1 MAKKLPQAVASLD
14 HTLLA
19 LDKDGHWDAMIFEE
33 GISVLL
39 LFSLMKRGQSSQV
52 LSVPPL
58 VHVWSQEKMSK
69 LEQERLCQIGST
81 ILSCA
86 ISQRFASEDY
96 ALRRS
101 IYPHIM
107 ENESYTCQ
115 MGVIQQYY
123 DDKWSNFALVMRENG
138 DWKNAQELEIKVMDM
153 RKKLLGAEHPYTLSS
168 IANLA
173 VTYRD
178 QGMWNKAEQLQI
190 QVMDMRKRL
199 QSAEHPDSLSSIA
212 NLASTYRDQGR

>member
-1 MAKKLPQAVASLD
+1 MLK
-14 HTLLA
+14 
-19 LDKDGHWDAMIFEE
+19 FE
-33 GISVLL
+33 
-39 LFSLMKRGQSSQV
+39 QQ
-52 LSVPPL
+52 
-58 VHVWSQEKMSK
+58 
-69 LEQERLCQIGST
+69 RLCQIGST

-86 ISQRFASEDY
+86 ISQRFTSKDY
-96 ALRRS
+96 ALRRL

-107 ENESYTCQ
+107 ENESCAYQ
-115 MGVIQQYY
+115 MGLIQEYY
-123 DDKWSNFALVMRENG
+123 DDKWSNFALVIRENG
-138 DWKNAQELEIKVMDM
+138 DWKNAQELKIKVMDM

-178 QGMWNKAEQLQI
+178 QGRWNKAEQLQI